1 MACGQSVCV
10 AVLYTLVDVVV
21 TTVLYTR
28 GLDFSTF
35 KRDVLNFAIMQSAV
49 DIWGVM
55 LLRASLLLG
64 ASTGVLWNR
73 EDGPL
78 RVAKLA
84 TPVIL
89 ICMIIISYT
98 LAKLLMVSEVGPLGK
113 QPWFLS
119 LICWTCASTLG
130 VLLPWTLLGRS
141 QSSSSRRRRRRSSG
155 SSGASCEDT
164 KKLVEAASR
173 DEQVAGCDREGLSEE
188 EKQKKEQPSSGATL
202 GRLLS
207 YCRKDGTLLAVAIL
221 FLIIAATCE
230 CLHSPVK
237 QVITVSLWR
246 PLSDKHLEG

>member
-1 MACGQSVCV
+1 MACGRSVCV
-10 AVLYTLVDVVV
+10 ALLYTLVDVVV
-21 TTVLYTR
+21 TTVLFTH

-49 DIWGVM
+49 DMWGLM
-55 LLRASLLLG
+55 LLRASFLLG
-64 ASTGVLWNR
+64 ASIGVLWNR
-73 EDGPL
+73 VDGPQ

-84 TPVIL
+84 TPVLL
-89 ICMIIISYT
+89 ICMIIISYA
-98 LAKLLMVSEVGPLGK
+98 LAKLLIVSEAGPLGK

-119 LICWTCASTLG
+119 LICWTCASTPG

-141 QSSSSRRRRRRSSG
+141 QSSSSRRRRRG

-164 KKLVEAASR
+164 KKLVEAASGG
-173 DEQVAGCDREGLSEE
+173 EQVAGCDGEGPSEE
-188 EKQKKEQPSSGATL
+188 DKQKKEEPTSGATL

-230 CLHSPVK
+230 CF
-237 QVITVSLWR
+237 
-246 PLSDKHLEG
+246 